1 MVYIFEV
8 FLLTCGLDTYFQKNA
23 LPNTNT
29 LKICTCEMIMNN
41 RTLISTTQTFRKK
54 KRKTRKDWQTVS
66 ANLLYVFLE
75 RQRVL

>member
-54 KRKTRKDWQTVS
+54 RKEKKKQKRL
-66 ANLLYVFLE
+66 ANSIC
-75 RQRVL
+75 

>member
-29 LKICTCEMIMNN
+29 LKICTCKMIMKN
-41 RTLISTTQTFRKK
+41 RTLISTTQTFGKK
-54 KRKTRKDWQTVS
+54 EKKNQKRLTNSIR
-66 ANLLYVFLE
+66 
-75 RQRVL
+75 